1 MGFHPDSRIQMAN
14 GSAKPFRDVLE
25 GDQVACGDG
34 RVAFVRRVVWNN
46 GPSQTV
52 TYHTFTLTPKHPV
65 RLPSSEQGHDV
76 WIYPR
81 ELEACYPTH
90 SECSSIVNLELDA
103 HHEIVGIHDHGTI
116 TCLTLGH
123 VGWANP
129 LALFSLPQGLA
140 VCDSEPYDY
149 CSVCGVS
156 DTTLWKFEC
165 RCMEY
170 CVNCIPRK
178 CMYCLE

>member
-1 MGFHPDSRIQMAN
+1 
-14 GSAKPFRDVLE
+14 
-25 GDQVACGDG
+25 
-34 RVAFVRRVVWNN
+34 
-46 GPSQTV
+46 
-52 TYHTFTLTPKHPV
+52 
-65 RLPSSEQGHDV
+65 
-76 WIYPR
+76 
-81 ELEACYPTH
+81 
-90 SECSSIVNLELDA
+90 
-103 HHEIVGIHDHGTI
+103 
-116 TCLTLGH
+116 LTLGH

-178 CMYCLE
+178 CMYCLEWEARTEFHISSLGEHATAKWIQCITTWSTGYFLNLSFVVACSPAHRFHKSSLAFIRRRPDPKSTNPDGSFDIQTAFHTRMIIFQSGISGSGIGN